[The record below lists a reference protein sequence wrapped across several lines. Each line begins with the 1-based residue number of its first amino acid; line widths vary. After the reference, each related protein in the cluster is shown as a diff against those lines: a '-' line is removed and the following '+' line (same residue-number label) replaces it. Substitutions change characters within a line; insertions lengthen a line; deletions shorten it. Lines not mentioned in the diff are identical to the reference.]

1 MVTEECDVNM
11 AADRTKSPGEQTPKK
26 YLEAINIEDGKIV
39 WRIRQ
44 LGPADGKR
52 DAGILA
58 TAGGLL
64 FYGDPTGDVVAAD
77 ARTGNALWHFP
88 TNGENKASPMTYTVD
103 GKQYVVLAVGPNLL
117 GFGLP
122 SEKEKP

>member
-1 MVTEECDVNM
+1 MDM
-11 AADRTKSPGEQTPKK
+11 ADENARNLDEQTPKK
-26 YLEAINIEDGKIV
+26 YLEAINIQDGKIV

-44 LGPADGKR
+44 LGPASGKR

-77 ARTGNALWHFP
+77 ARTGKSLWHFP
-88 TNGENKASPMTYTVD
+88 TNGENKASPMTYIVD

-117 GFGLP
+117 SFGLP